1 VAIRELRERAGLSQ
15 SDVAK
20 LVGVQ
25 TATVSRWE
33 NRHDVPTKA
42 NQRRLAKLFKVT
54 LGELGLWD

>member
-1 VAIRELRERAGLSQ
+1 VAIRKLRERAGLSQ

-33 NRHDVPTKA
+33 NDHDVPTLA
-42 NQRRLAKLFKVT
+42 NRRRLARLFKVT
-54 LGELGLWD
+54 LGELGLGD

>member
-1 VAIRELRERAGLSQ
+1 LSQ

-33 NRHDVPTKA
+33 NGHDVPTLA
-42 NQRRLAKLFKVT
+42 NRRRLARLFKVT
-54 LGELGLWD
+54 LADLDLGD